1 MNQYKKEPEESISA
15 SEETTLIRL
24 AKSGDYTAFE
34 KLYEQNFPAVFRRVG
49 YRIPIQDVE
58 DVTQEIFT
66 AAVRSLKSFRGNSK
80 FSTWLQTLTNR
91 HIANYYRKRNRTE
104 PEIKVD
110 IQDAENVGTLQDEPN
125 AYPSNIDDNILLI
138 DAINNLPEHYQEIL
152 LLRFADGLKFQDIA
166 KAMGK
171 SVEGTKSLF
180 RRAIAA
186 LRDQLG
192 DLHD

>member
-1 MNQYKKEPEESISA
+1 MNQYKNEPEDKFSA
-15 SEETTLIRL
+15 SEERKLIRL
-24 AKSGDYTAFE
+24 AKSGDFTAFE
-34 KLYEQNFPAVFRRVG
+34 RLYEQNFPAVFRRVG
-49 YRIPIQDVE
+49 YRIPVQDVE

-104 PEIKVD
+104 PEVKVD
-110 IQDAENVGTLQDEPN
+110 IDDVENVGSLNSEGNPN
-125 AYPSNIDDNILLI
+125 SSKIDDTILLT
-138 DAINNLPEHYQEIL
+138 DAITKLPEHYQEIL
-152 LLRFADGLKFQDIA
+152 LLRFADGMKFQDIA
-166 KAMGK
+166 VAIGK

-180 RRAIAA
+180 RRAISA

-192 DLHD
+192 DMHD

>member
-1 MNQYKKEPEESISA
+1 MNQYKNEPEDKFSA
-15 SEETTLIRL
+15 SEERKLIRL
-24 AKSGDYTAFE
+24 AKSGDFTAFE
-34 KLYEQNFPAVFRRVG
+34 RLYEQNFPAVFRRVG
-49 YRIPIQDVE
+49 YRIPVQDVE

-104 PEIKVD
+104 PEVKVD
-110 IQDAENVGTLQDEPN
+110 IDDVENVGSLNSEGNPN
-125 AYPSNIDDNILLI
+125 SSKIDDTILLT
-138 DAINNLPEHYQEIL
+138 DAIIKLPEHYQEIL
-152 LLRFADGLKFQDIA
+152 LLRFADGMKFQDIA
-166 KAMGK
+166 VAIGK

-180 RRAIAA
+180 RRAISA

-192 DLHD
+192 DMHD